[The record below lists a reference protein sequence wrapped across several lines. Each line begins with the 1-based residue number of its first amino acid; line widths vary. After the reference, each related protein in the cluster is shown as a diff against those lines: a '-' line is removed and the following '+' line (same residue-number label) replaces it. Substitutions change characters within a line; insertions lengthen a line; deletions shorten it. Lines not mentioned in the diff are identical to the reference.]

1 MIWKMESAHF
11 EGWGQEGWAP
21 QDFDPVE
28 RIDGSARKIGQV
40 LFHPTA
46 SLVLASASGD
56 HTVKLWDLS
65 NTDSPKSVLGGH
77 ADAIQSLA
85 FNPTGTLLA
94 TTSRDRKLRL
104 FDPRAGGEAVRIT
117 DGHEGIKSARV
128 TWMGDMDRIATTGF
142 SKRSDRQVAIW
153 ETGGLTNVKMIGVDL
168 SSGVLMPFWSENSIL
183 FLGERPVLLPSSFPP
198 LMVRYGVGSWKGV
211 RFSTS
216 QMTNGNNMPLLN
228 LQGWEYTVLRIRVG
242 YTAQS
247 RGIQICRPAT
257 GDVLPPTPCSQ
268 CVRVRDRPGIQSLR
282 DLHRT
287 YCVHC
292 TSEGGTRRS
301 I

>member
-65 NTDSPKSVLGGH
+65 NTDSPKAVLGGH

-128 TWMGDMDRIATTGF
+128 TWMGDTDRIATTGF

-183 FLGERPVLLPSSFPP
+183 FLGECPVPP
-198 LMVRYGVGSWKGV
+198 
-211 RFSTS
+211 
-216 QMTNGNNMPLLN
+216 
-228 LQGWEYTVLRIRVG
+228 RV
-242 YTAQS
+242 
-247 RGIQICRPAT
+247 P
-257 GDVLPPTPCSQ
+257 
-268 CVRVRDRPGIQSLR
+268 
-282 DLHRT
+282 
-287 YCVHC
+287 
-292 TSEGGTRRS
+292 RR
-301 I
+301 